1 MTLRLIG
8 LCGAKRAGKDTVAD
22 HLVRHHGFTRLAFA
36 DALRAEVAEAFQV
49 SVVTLLEPGL
59 KEIPLQHLALIC
71 CNDHRFLDWWL
82 STPEAGAERSLND
95 GTFRQHAVPRSPR
108 WLTQRWGDW
117 RRSDDPFYWL
127 DRLAAALSTTATP
140 AVVADVRANPAPHDW
155 CEPEFIH
162 RLGGQVW
169 AVLRNQMASTD
180 AHVTEQPIPASHLDH
195 ALLNHDSIDALHR
208 AIDRHLESTP
218 ERSPP

>member
-8 LCGAKRAGKDTVAD
+8 LCGNKRAGKDTAAD

-59 KEIPLQHLALIC
+59 KELPLNHLALTC
-71 CNDHRFLDWWL
+71 CTDHRFLDWWL
-82 STPEAGAERSLND
+82 STPEAGAERSLN
-95 GTFRQHAVPRSPR
+95 GRTFRQHAVPRSPR
-108 WLTQRWGDW
+108 WMTQRWGDW
-117 RRSDDPFYWL
+117 RRDSDPFYWL
-127 DRLAAALSTTATP
+127 DRVAAALSSTATP

-155 CEPEFIH
+155 CEPEFIR

-169 AVLRNQMASTD
+169 AVRRNPTGSTD
-180 AHVTEQPIPASHLDH
+180 SHVTERPIPAQHLDH
-195 ALLNHDSIDALHR
+195 TLHNLGSIAELHR
-208 AIDRHLESTP
+208 TIDQYLDLLI
-218 ERSPP
+218 ERSPA